1 MTSARTTPPDE
12 GGSRRGRG
20 AAQTPPATGG
30 RPRDPAIEEAII
42 EATHRRLASDGYS
55 SMTIGDIVADA
66 GVTRP
71 TLYRRWANKYDL
83 VIDALQY
90 GLRKQR
96 EAYPPLDMEQLAP
109 RDAFTEAVRRL
120 DPRYHN
126 RRSMAL
132 HGNFMAEAERAPGLL
147 EQLREHGVQ
156 PRCEELL
163 LTLVALQRRGAVR
176 EDADLDMVVSL
187 CFGSYFADYLR
198 TGRDV
203 GGDFAEQ
210 VVATLW
216 PTLAAGHDV
225 RTGGVRGGDAEHP
238 EDRRP

>member
-1 MTSARTTPPDE
+1 MTSANRSRPE
-12 GGSRRGRG
+12 AGGGKHGSRADSASPG
-20 AAQTPPATGG
+20 ASAG

-42 EATHRRLASDGYS
+42 QATRRRLASDGYS

-83 VIDALQY
+83 VIDALRY

-96 EAYPPLDMEQLAP
+96 EAYPPLDMDGLAS
-109 RDAFTEAVRRL
+109 REAFTEAVRRL
-120 DPRYHN
+120 DPRYYN
-126 RRSMAL
+126 DKAMAL
-132 HGNFMAEAERAPGLL
+132 HGNFMAEVERAPGLL
-147 EQLREHGVQ
+147 EQLREHGVR

-163 LTLVALQRRGAVR
+163 LTLVSLQRRGAVR

-198 TGRDV
+198 TGREV
-203 GGDFAEQ
+203 PADFAEQ
-210 VVATLW
+210 VVAALW
-216 PTLAAGHDV
+216 PAIAADGE
-225 RTGGVRGGDAEHP
+225 T
-238 EDRRP
+238 

>member
-1 MTSARTTPPDE
+1 MARTVRTDGHGGRPDGE
-12 GGSRRGRG
+12 P
-20 AAQTPPATGG
+20 AAPAGG

-42 EATHRRLASDGYS
+42 QAVRRRLATDGYS

-83 VIDALQY
+83 VIDALEY

-96 EAYPPLDMEQLAP
+96 EAYPPLELEQLAP
-109 RDAFTEAVRRL
+109 REALVEAVRRL
-120 DPRYHN
+120 DPRFHN
-126 RRSMAL
+126 ERAMAL
-132 HGNFMAEAERAPGLL
+132 HGNFMAEVERAPGLL
-147 EQLREHGVQ
+147 EQLREHGVR

-163 LTLVALQRRGAVR
+163 MTLVSLQRRGAVR
-176 EDADLDMVVSL
+176 EDADLDLVVTL

-203 GGDFAEQ
+203 PADLAER
-210 VVATLW
+210 VVAAVW
-216 PTLAAGHDV
+216 PALAVDGKAKP
-225 RTGGVRGGDAEHP
+225 A
-238 EDRRP
+238 

>member
-1 MTSARTTPPDE
+1 MTSANRTRPNE
-12 GGSRRGRG
+12 SKGERGRRV
-20 AAQTPPATGG
+20 AAESAANAVG

-42 EATHRRLASDGYS
+42 QATRRRLATDGYS

-109 RDAFTEAVRRL
+109 RDALVEAVRRL

-126 RRSMAL
+126 ERAMAL
-132 HGNFMAEAERAPGLL
+132 HGNFMAEVERAPGLL
-147 EQLREHGVQ
+147 EQLREHGVR

-163 LTLVALQRRGAVR
+163 MTLVSLQRRGAVR
-176 EDADLDMVVSL
+176 EDANLDMIVSL

-198 TGRDV
+198 IGREV
-203 GGDFAEQ
+203 PADFAEQ
-210 VVATLW
+210 VVATIW
-216 PTLAAGHDV
+216 PAVAVVGQ
-225 RTGGVRGGDAEHP
+225 G
-238 EDRRP
+238 